1 MTRFTRLSWVC
12 YDKGAGVSGGGD
24 GTGRGRAG
32 VGATV
37 LNALSLSRLG
47 RIKNIRGFIFI
58 HKCRAGAAL
67 PDIALY
73 LT

>member
-1 MTRFTRLSWVC
+1 MTRFTRLSCVC
-12 YDKGAGVSGGGD
+12 YDEGAGGGGGGE

-37 LNALSLSRLG
+37 LNALSLSRFG

-58 HKCRAGAAL
+58 YKCRAGAEL